1 MYETPTGRR
10 LNSENLFVSIAS
22 KLISVRKLGKIKL
35 KKWVKDVYVL
45 YCKRVYNVY
54 KNGRGLRPA
63 VDCDWYWWFK
73 EILYKNL

>member
-22 KLISVRKLGKIKL
+22 KLISVRKLGEIKL

-54 KNGRGLRPA
+54 KNGRGLRSA
-63 VDCDWYWWFK
+63 VICDW
-73 EILYKNL
+73 